1 MVDSTLRLQG
11 TGYVP
16 GVARGVIRR
25 GVGRGKGIALITAAD
40 VAGPLDG
47 PVALIVV
54 DGSPLSH
61 RLIGLAAHGLPTV
74 LVSAAQAAQLEADR
88 SVWLDGATGL
98 ITDGGRSP
106 AEKPPTP
113 PATGQPVR
121 LADGTKVRLMASV
134 RGSQGAQKA
143 VACGASSIGLVRSE
157 FIGND
162 RSQPPDLAY
171 FRESFQALDESAGT
185 LTLTIRLIDLAF
197 DKPPGWLTG
206 ASELL
211 RPLGMQGARLYS
223 HKPIRRV
230 LDAQLAAIAGLAE
243 RRAVEV
249 LIPYLGSLPE
259 LTHWTRLVRRAL
271 PDGVPVGAMLE
282 TPAAVLDIR
291 NWSAMTD
298 FIAIGC
304 NDLMQCLFGAD
315 RDEPR
320 VRDSLD
326 PYAPVLYRLLGNAA
340 ADVFEHRES
349 VRLCGVLPR
358 LAGVLPLLVGI
369 GFRNF
374 SLDPV
379 WIPYLARDLSG
390 LALTDVEDLARRVT
404 ACRKSHEVRT
414 LLGLP
419 AA

>member
-1 MVDSTLRLQG
+1 MADSTLRLQG

-16 GVARGVIRR
+16 GVAHGILRR
-25 GVGRGKGIALITAAD
+25 GVGHANSIALITAAD
-40 VAGPLDG
+40 VDGPLEG

-54 DGSPLSH
+54 DGAPLSH

-74 LVSAAQAAQLEADR
+74 LVTAAQAAQLEAGR
-88 SVWLDGATGL
+88 LVWLDGAAGL
-98 ITDGGRSP
+98 ISGGGSTL
-106 AEKPPTP
+106 AEKVPPP
-113 PATGQPVR
+113 PATGRAVR
-121 LADGTKVRLMASV
+121 LADGTEVRLMASV
-134 RGSQGAQKA
+134 RGSQGAQMA

-157 FIGND
+157 FIGSD

-171 FRESFQALDESAGT
+171 FLEAFQALDESAGR

-197 DKPPGWLTG
+197 DKPPGWLAG

-211 RPLGMQGARLYS
+211 RPLGMQGARLYRQD
-223 HKPIRRV
+223 PIRRV

-243 RRAVEV
+243 RRTVEV
-249 LIPYLGSLPE
+249 LIPYLGSLSE
-259 LTHWTRLVRRAL
+259 LTHWTRLVRDAL

-282 TPAAVLDIR
+282 TPAAVLDIGS
-291 NWSAMTD
+291 WSAMTD
-298 FIAIGC
+298 FIAVGC

-320 VRDSLD
+320 VRDDLD

-340 ADVFEHRES
+340 ADVSEHRES

-379 WIPYLARDLSG
+379 WIPYLARDLST
-390 LALTDVEDLARRVT
+390 LTLGDVEGLARRVT
-404 ACRKSHEVRT
+404 ACRYSHEVRT
-414 LLGLP
+414 LLGLSTT
-419 AA
+419 